1 MTGMKFEW
9 PHVEKFIPLPVCFGL
24 VGAVLAAFVV
34 LLIVLAT
41 TTKKRENESDS
52 PRNP

>member
-1 MTGMKFEW
+1 MQLEW

-24 VGAVLAAFVV
+24 VSTVLAAFIV

-41 TTKKRENESDS
+41 TTKKRENDSD
-52 PRNP
+52 